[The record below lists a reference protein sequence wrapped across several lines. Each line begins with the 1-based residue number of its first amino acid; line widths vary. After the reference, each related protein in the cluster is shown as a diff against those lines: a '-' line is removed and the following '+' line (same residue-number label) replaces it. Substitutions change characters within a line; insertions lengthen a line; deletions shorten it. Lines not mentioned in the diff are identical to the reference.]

1 MHKMENSRDKWSQP
15 GWRIEQKYG
24 NKVLIG
30 NWVEEKLQFARE
42 CKTANSSNRLDY
54 TPHMLHRPDVVMRR
68 KALHRS
74 EGFPKRMLLSHHD
87 VPSSHYLVS
96 LYDESYGRQASSSLP
111 TLRSW
116 HSDKLAW
123 VPERSDH
130 PVQGPPTKFGLAE
143 SLRAR
148 MEQQR
153 AIVPT
158 LSVYKASYPLHP
170 ISAFCH
176 SRHVSMP
183 KRISSS
189 QHPANHSNEDLALK
203 HRPYRQVSS
212 NPVHLL

>member
-1 MHKMENSRDKWSQP
+1 MAKQ
-15 GWRIEQKYG
+15 
-24 NKVLIG
+24 
-30 NWVEEKLQFARE
+30 
-42 CKTANSSNRLDY
+42 
-54 TPHMLHRPDVVMRR
+54 LHNLFFHIFLVMP
-68 KALHRS
+68 L
-74 EGFPKRMLLSHHD
+74 FF
-87 VPSSHYLVS
+87 
-96 LYDESYGRQASSSLP
+96 SSLP
-111 TLRSW
+111 SCLLHT
-116 HSDKLAW
+116 
-123 VPERSDH
+123 
-130 PVQGPPTKFGLAE
+130 GPPTKFGLAE

-153 AIVPT
+153 AVVPT

-212 NPVHLL
+212 NPARLLWPLPFVSPPSALQYHTVWTKSEENRSDFEPRQIKEKQYCNVVQKLLLIQILLALKG